1 MLHLAVLLCSM
12 LILPAAA
19 QTPVR
24 IAIIIDDL
32 GNNLPLGRQA
42 VELPGAL
49 TYSVLPRLPYSRD
62 IAERAHDG
70 GKEVMLHLPMETHEG
85 HSLGPGGLY
94 GALSR
99 DAFARAVR
107 VNLAAVPHVTGV
119 NNHMGSLLTRDSGA
133 MRWLM
138 QDLRCFHDLYF
149 VDSRTDAGTVAR
161 ESARE
166 AGLPNAQR
174 DVFLDNQQDPDY
186 VRSQL
191 MRLVAKARREGT
203 AIGIGHPYPATL
215 EVLAEE
221 LPRLAD
227 QGIQLVPVS
236 KLVEKER
243 NPNLWHAS
251 SSPLQTVAKNSKQ
264 LP

>member
-1 MLHLAVLLCSM
+1 VLRLVALLCSM

-19 QTPVR
+19 QTPLR

-32 GNNLPLGRQA
+32 GNSLHLGRQA

-49 TYSVLPRLPYSRD
+49 TYSVLPKLPYSRE
-62 IAERAHDG
+62 IAQRAHVG
-70 GKEVMLHLPMETHEG
+70 GKEVMLHLPMQTHEG
-85 HSLGPGGLY
+85 HSLGPGGLHR
-94 GALSR
+94 ALSR
-99 DAFARAVR
+99 IEFARAVR
-107 VNLAAVPHVTGV
+107 ASLASVPYVSGV
-119 NNHMGSLLTRDSGA
+119 NNHMGSLLTRDRAA

-149 VDSRTDAGTVAR
+149 VDSRTDVRTVAR
-161 ESARE
+161 KFARE
-166 AGLPNAQR
+166 AGLANAQR

-186 VRSQL
+186 VRSQFR
-191 MRLVAKARREGT
+191 RLIEKAQQDGT

-215 EVLAEE
+215 AVLAEE
-221 LPRLAD
+221 LPRLAA

-236 KLVEKER
+236 KLVETQR

-251 SSPLQTVAKNSKQ
+251 SSPLQTVAKNSKR
-264 LP
+264 